1 MKTRKKAVLGGT
13 ADNRG
18 TENPRGVAAS
28 AKVGK
33 GQPPEA
39 FKWKP
44 GQSGNPSGKA
54 SEAHEVTVGVIR
66 AVLAE
71 VDPKLRKSNLER
83 IVRHMT
89 RRGLQGSYKDIKLLL
104 AYGLGQPQQAMNLDV
119 VNYTDAV
126 TRMRAARQIE
136 QADATIRKYFHEL
149 PGNGHTDPATAR
161 AAALLP
167 DQDLS
172 TARED
177 DSDQLA
183 AAPAKQKITVEL

>member
-1 MKTRKKAVLGGT
+1 MSKKGKKQEVLGGP
-13 ADNRG
+13 ADKRG
-18 TENPRGVAAS
+18 TENPRGVVVS

-136 QADATIRKYFHEL
+136 QADATITKYFHERS
-149 PGNGHTDPATAR
+149 GNGHSTPQEAR

-172 TARED
+172 TAGED
-177 DSDQLA
+177 DA
-183 AAPAKQKITVEL
+183 ERPAEAKPKITVEL